1 MIRKFTLLI
10 GCFFAS
16 ILYSQHKFL
25 NDPKLSD
32 EDLKS
37 TQSKIEADA
46 PAEVLYRSVHYMIDY
61 NGFLTQEIVSRVK
74 IYNKENAGDYLDY
87 EIPVY
92 DNGKGDRET
101 LSNLKAVTYNWE
113 DGKKTTTKIQ
123 RDEKF
128 KSKEDKNYTITKFAY
143 ANVKNGSV
151 VEYSYKLYS
160 PFLSSTPRILIE
172 EEIPVSYV
180 EYVFDHPKP
189 LGYSINYK
197 GSVTPTHRDS
207 GQKTLYGNEYQTYR
221 FAYEK
226 LPAFKDEK
234 YVLNNNNYKTGI
246 KAELNSTMIN
256 NVFKSYAMSW
266 ADIQKRLYEHDD
278 FGLQLKRDNLVKN
291 VLPADILEM
300 TNRLEKAD
308 AILKFVQ
315 KNYTWNK
322 EDETFTDKG
331 IKNLI
336 TTKIGN
342 TAEINL
348 LLTMLLRNAGFDADP
363 VVLSTIK
370 RGMLLAYNPSISQL
384 NFVLASFNENG
395 KIYLLDGTSK
405 LTEVNMISPRALNQY
420 GIVMSKDEAKQ
431 INVIYPEVSKTVL
444 SIDAKLLPDGTMEGK
459 FADRD
464 TKLYA
469 MIANENYTEDE
480 KTFAK
485 NYQDEYKFPFTN
497 MKHGLQKNNDFE
509 TSFDFTS
516 DTFVDNIGNK
526 LVFNPLLF
534 LYSQNHSYNQ
544 TEPRRSDIEFYSAF
558 DRVKKVTVT
567 LPDGYEFENVPKSK
581 KFRAEDNALQYAY
594 LVTQTGN
601 KLTVET
607 TVKIDDSI
615 FPKEYYPAFK
625 QIYDNVTKMEAQ
637 VVTAVKKK

>member
-1 MIRKFTLLI
+1 MIKKFTLFTACILTN
-10 GCFFAS
+10 F
-16 ILYSQHKFL
+16 LYSQHKFL

-37 TQSKIEADA
+37 IQSTIEADA

-61 NGFLTQEIVSRVK
+61 NGYLTQEIISRVK
-74 IYNKENAGDYLDY
+74 IYNKENAGEYLNQ
-87 EIPVY
+87 EIAVY
-92 DNGKGDRET
+92 DNGVGDRET

-113 DGKKTTTKIQ
+113 DGKKITTKIE

-128 KSKEDKNYTITKFAY
+128 KSKEDKNYTINKFAY

-151 VEYSYKLYS
+151 VEYSYKLYI
-160 PFLSSTPRILIE
+160 PFLSSTPKILIE
-172 EEIPVSYV
+172 EKIPIKYV

-189 LGYSINYK
+189 LGYSIDYK
-197 GSVTPTHRDS
+197 GTVSPTYRDS
-207 GQKTLYGNEYQTYR
+207 GEKMLYGNQYQTYR

-234 YVLNNNNYKTGI
+234 YVLNNDNYKTGI

-256 NVFKSYAMSW
+256 NVFKSYSMSW
-266 ADIQKRLYEHDD
+266 KDIQKRLYEHDD
-278 FGLQLKRDNLVKN
+278 FGLQLNRDNLVKN
-291 VLPADILEM
+291 LLPTEISSLPTKM
-300 TNRLEKAD
+300 EKAN

-322 EDETFTDKG
+322 EDNAFTDKG
-331 IKNLI
+331 IKNLL
-336 TTKIGN
+336 TTKIGH

-370 RGMLLAYNPSISQL
+370 RGLLLAHNPSISQI
-384 NFVLASFNENG
+384 NFVLASFLENG

-405 LTEVNMISPRALNQY
+405 LTEINMISPRALNHF
-420 GIVMSKDEAKQ
+420 GIVMTKEGSKQ
-431 INVIYPEVSKTVL
+431 INILFPEVSKTL
-444 SIDAKLLPDGTMEGK
+444 YSIDANLMPDGTVNGR

-464 TKLYA
+464 TKLYS
-469 MIANENYTEDE
+469 MIANENYQDDE
-480 KTFAK
+480 KEFAK
-485 NYQDEYKFPFTN
+485 SYQDEYPFPFTN
-497 MKHGLQKNNDFE
+497 MKHGLQENNDFE
-509 TSFDFTS
+509 TSFEFNS
-516 DTFVDNIGNK
+516 DTFVDHIGNK

-544 TEPRRSDIEFYSAF
+544 KEPRRAAIEFYSAN

-567 LPDGYEFENVPKSK
+567 LPDGYEFENVPTSK
-581 KFRAEDNALQYAY
+581 KFRTQDNALQYSY
-594 LVTQTGN
+594 VVTQTGN

-607 TVKIDDSI
+607 TTKIDDAM
-615 FPKEYYPAFK
+615 FPKEYYPAFT
-625 QIYDNVTKMEAQ
+625 QIFDNVTKMEAQ

>member
-1 MIRKFTLLI
+1 MKKLLLFI
-10 GCFFAS
+10 GCFLVSF
-16 ILYSQHKFL
+16 LYSQHKFL

-37 TQSKIEADA
+37 TQSSIEADA
-46 PAEVLYRSVHYMIDY
+46 PAEVLYRSVHNMIDY
-61 NGFLTQEIVSRVK
+61 NGYLTQEVVSRIK
-74 IYNKENAGDYLDY
+74 IYNKDNAGDYLNN
-87 EIPVY
+87 EISIY

-113 DGKKTTTKIQ
+113 DGKKTTTKIE

-128 KSKEDKNYTITKFAY
+128 KSKEEKNYTITKFAY

-160 PFLSSTPRILIE
+160 PFLSSTPRVLIE
-172 EEIPVSYV
+172 EEIPVKYV

-189 LGYSINYK
+189 LGYTINYK
-197 GSVTPTHRDS
+197 GSLTPTHRDAAE
-207 GQKTLYGNEYQTYR
+207 KNLYGNEYQTYR

-226 LPAFKDEK
+226 IPAFKDEK

-246 KAELNSTMIN
+246 KAELISTMIN
-256 NVFKSYAMSW
+256 NIFKSYSLSW
-266 ADIQKRLYEHDD
+266 KDIQKRLYEHDD
-278 FGLQLKRDNLVKN
+278 FGVQLKREGLVKN
-291 VLPADILEM
+291 LLPADIL
-300 TNRLEKAD
+300 TISNRIERAS

-322 EDETFTDKG
+322 EDNVVTDKG
-331 IKNLI
+331 IKNLL

-348 LLTMLLRNAGFDADP
+348 LLTMLLRNADFNADP
-363 VVLSTIK
+363 VVLSTVK
-370 RGMLLAYNPSISQL
+370 RGTLLAYNSSISQL
-384 NFVLASFNENG
+384 NFVLASFVENG
-395 KIYLLDGTSK
+395 KMYLLDGTSK
-405 LTEVNMISPRALNQY
+405 MTEVNMISPRALNHY
-420 GIVMSKDEAKQ
+420 GIVMTKDDAKQ
-431 INVIYPEVSKTVL
+431 INVLFPEVSKTLL
-444 SIDAKLLPDGTMEGK
+444 SIDAKLTPEGTFEGH

-464 TKLYA
+464 TKLYS
-469 MIANENYTEDE
+469 MIANENYSDDQ

-485 NYQDEYKFPFTN
+485 KYQDEYKFPFTN
-497 MKHGLQKNNDFE
+497 MKHGLQENNDFE

-516 DTFVDNIGNK
+516 DTFVDKIGNK

-534 LYSQNHSYNQ
+534 LYSQNHSYDQ
-544 TEPRRSDIEFYSAF
+544 KKPRRASIEYYSAY

-567 LPDGYEFENVPKSK
+567 LPEGYEFENVPKSK
-581 KFRAEDNALQYAY
+581 KFRTEDSALQYSY
-594 LVTQTGN
+594 VVTQTGN
-601 KLTVET
+601 KLSVET
-607 TVKIDDSI
+607 TVSIDDAT

-625 QIYDNVTKMEAQ
+625 QIFDNVTKMEAQ